1 MMISKIAWKKAMAV
15 ICSTALVGTA
25 MCGLGHKV
33 TYAEGTTSEFD
44 ENETENNG
52 DEGTFPWNDEFTT
65 TAPETTVVV
74 TTKGNGDNW
83 GEDIFTTAHQETTT
97 EAEATTVPETT
108 EKEVTTAEE
117 TKETESVTKPEET
130 KETESVT
137 KPEETKETESVTK
150 PEETKETE
158 SVTKPEETKETE
170 SVTKPEET
178 KETESVTTPEETKE
192 TESVT
197 KPEETKETESVT
209 KPEETKETE
218 SSGIQESTTVKN
230 DTNTQT
236 TTANGTSTVAT
247 TIATT
252 TAKVETTIDG
262 AAVYTGKRQATPVI
276 KKAIKKKS
284 AKKATIKIR
293 KVIGVNGYQVK
304 VSVNKKFKKKT
315 TVTVA
320 SNKARI
326 VVKKLKAGK
335 KYFVKAR
342 TYTIVNGKKVYG
354 KWSKVKKIKN
364 K

>member
-33 TYAEGTTSEFD
+33 TYAEGTTSEFDGDQGTLPWNEEFD

-83 GEDIFTTAHQETTT
+83 GEDIFTTEHQETTT

-108 EKEVTTAEE
+108 EKEVTTA
-117 TKETESVTKPEET
+117 
-130 KETESVT
+130 
-137 KPEETKETESVTK
+137 
-150 PEETKETE
+150 
-158 SVTKPEETKETE
+158 
-170 SVTKPEET
+170 
-178 KETESVTTPEETKE
+178 
-192 TESVT
+192 
-197 KPEETKETESVT
+197 
-209 KPEETKETE
+209 
-218 SSGIQESTTVKN
+218 
-230 DTNTQT
+230 
-236 TTANGTSTVAT
+236 
-247 TIATT
+247 
-252 TAKVETTIDG
+252 KVETTIDG
-262 AAVYTGKRQATPVI
+262 AAVYTGNSQATPVI

-284 AKKATIKIR
+284 AKKATIKLR

-304 VSVNKKFKKKT
+304 VSVNKKFKKKA

-320 SNKARI
+320 SNKASI

>member
-33 TYAEGTTSEFD
+33 TYAEGTTSEFDGDQGTLPWNEEFD

-83 GEDIFTTAHQETTT
+83 GEDIFTTEHQETTT

-117 TKETESVTKPEET
+117 TKETESVTT
-130 KETESVT
+130 
-137 KPEETKETESVTK
+137 
-150 PEETKETE
+150 
-158 SVTKPEETKETE
+158 
-170 SVTKPEET
+170 PEET

-209 KPEETKETE
+209 TPEETKETE

-230 DTNTQT
+230 DTNTHT
-236 TTANGTSTVAT
+236 TTANGTSTV
-247 TIATT
+247 ATT

-262 AAVYTGKRQATPVI
+262 AAVYTGNSQATPVI

-284 AKKATIKIR
+284 AKKATIKLR

-320 SNKARI
+320 SNKVRI

>member
-33 TYAEGTTSEFD
+33 TYAEGTTSEFDGDQGTLPWNEEFD

-83 GEDIFTTAHQETTT
+83 GEDIFTTEHQETTT

-117 TKETESVTKPEET
+117 TKETESVTT
-130 KETESVT
+130 
-137 KPEETKETESVTK
+137 
-150 PEETKETE
+150 
-158 SVTKPEETKETE
+158 
-170 SVTKPEET
+170 
-178 KETESVTTPEETKE
+178 
-192 TESVT
+192 
-197 KPEETKETESVT
+197 
-209 KPEETKETE
+209 PEETKETE

-230 DTNTQT
+230 DTNTHT
-236 TTANGTSTVAT
+236 TTANGTSTV
-247 TIATT
+247 ATT

-262 AAVYTGKRQATPVI
+262 AAVYTGNSQATPVI

-284 AKKATIKIR
+284 AKKATIKLR

-320 SNKARI
+320 SNKVRI

>member
-108 EKEVTTAEE
+108 EKEVTTA
-117 TKETESVTKPEET
+117 
-130 KETESVT
+130 
-137 KPEETKETESVTK
+137 
-150 PEETKETE
+150 
-158 SVTKPEETKETE
+158 
-170 SVTKPEET
+170 
-178 KETESVTTPEETKE
+178 EETKE